1 MKDNNNNSNNDLKNE
16 IKKLQ
21 HQGDGNWDSYPAF
34 VQLYKVLEMIADKLE
49 RLECKEKE
57 KKKAET

>member
-34 VQLYKVLEMIADKLE
+34 VQLYKVLEMMADKLE
-49 RLECKEKE
+49 ILEQKEI
-57 KKKAET
+57 